1 MTSTKLS
8 ARDITHIGMFT
19 ALTATGAFITI
30 PIGPVPIT
38 LQSLFVLLS
47 GIILG
52 SKKGMLSQVVYLL
65 LGLMGL
71 PIFAGF
77 SGGLGQLVKPSAG
90 FLFGFISAAY
100 YTGKFSEKKGTTK
113 NLSIAVIT
121 GTVVMY
127 AIGIPYMY
135 YVLNIILAKNLNIVQ
150 VLNMGMLLF
159 IPGDAIKA
167 VIAVFIGKKL
177 KNRL

>member
-1 MTSTKLS
+1 MTGTKLS
-8 ARDITHIGMFT
+8 AQDITHIGIFT

-52 SKKGMLSQVVYLL
+52 PKKAVLSQVSYIL

-71 PIFAGF
+71 PVFAGF
-77 SGGLGQLVKPSAG
+77 SGGLGQLIKPSAG
-90 FLFGFISAAY
+90 FLFGFVAAAY
-100 YTGKFSEKKGTTK
+100 CTGRLSEKGKTK
-113 NLSIAVIT
+113 NLYLAVLI
-121 GTVVMY
+121 GTLVMY
-127 AIGIPYMY
+127 STGIPYMY
-135 YVLNIILAKNLNIVQ
+135 YVLNIMLKKSLNILQ
-150 VLNMGMLLF
+150 VLNMGMLMFL
-159 IPGDAIKA
+159 PGDAIKA
-167 VIAVFIGKKL
+167 VMAVFVGEKI